1 MESCNP
7 IRRGATVA
15 KVNFTAARVDAH
27 KCPAGKSQSFL
38 WDGEAPGLGLRATAS
53 GAKSYIFQAKI
64 HGGTVRV
71 TIGDPRDWPIKKAR
85 EEARGLQRLVDS
97 GKDPREHAAEQRAAH
112 EARKAE
118 AHRQDATFGDAWAVY
133 VAARKARWSER
144 HYQDHMQ
151 HA

>member
-15 KVNFTAARVDAH
+15 KVNFTVARVDAH

-71 TIGDPRDWPIKKAR
+71 TIGDPRDWPINKAR

-97 GKDPREHAAEQRAAH
+97 GKDPPEHAPAHRAAH
-112 EARKAE
+112 QARNGEAPP
-118 AHRQDATFGDAWAVY
+118 QDRTFGDPGAAY
-133 VAARKARWSER
+133 VAQRTPRQTSPP
-144 HYQDHMQ
+144 YP
-151 HA
+151 